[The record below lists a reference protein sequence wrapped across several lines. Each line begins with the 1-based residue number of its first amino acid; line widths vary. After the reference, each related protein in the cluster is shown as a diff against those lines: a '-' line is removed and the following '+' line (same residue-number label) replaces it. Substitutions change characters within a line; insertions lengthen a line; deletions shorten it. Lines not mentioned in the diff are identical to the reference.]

1 MTQRGKEKAPRAIRE
16 IKKLAFRE
24 MSTTKV
30 LVKPSLNIKL
40 WGNGMRHVPHKL
52 RLKLVRKYDDSEDG
66 SQEMISEVD
75 FVNVES
81 FDGLTT
87 QVE

>member
-1 MTQRGKEKAPRAIRE
+1 MAFKE
-16 IKKLAFRE
+16 
-24 MSTTKV
+24 MGTTKV

-40 WGNGMRHVPHKL
+40 WGGGIRHVPHKM
-52 RLKLVRKYDDSEDG
+52 RIKITRKYDDAEDAKE
-66 SQEMISEVD
+66 EMISELD